1 MLSNCFVKA
10 LEGRGGVFCQKAN
23 FGFLKR
29 KKVFC
34 EKANF
39 GQNSAKICLCSQNLP
54 FYRIIEI
61 GLKTG
66 IFDPFSYKVAMEKTN
81 FLWLKL
87 FFWISS
93 SVPLQWLSSKKL
105 MECLKGQRFQFLGM
119 FQWFCEKANFGWI
132 SAKICL
138 FTEHFQKAKIC
149 LLSSSASLVQNY
161 NFKQL
166 RPRKLVW

>member
-1 MLSNCFVKA
+1 M
-10 LEGRGGVFCQKAN
+10 
-23 FGFLKR
+23 KR
-29 KKVFC
+29 
-34 EKANF
+34 
-39 GQNSAKICLCSQNLP
+39 QILAKIQPKFAFCSQNLP
-54 FYRIIEI
+54 FHRIIKI

-66 IFDPFSYKVAMEKTN
+66 IFDPFNYKVAMEKTN

-132 SAKICL
+132 LAKFCL
-138 FTEHFQKAKIC
+138 FTE
-149 LLSSSASLVQNY
+149 SSSEHKAFHTFISAHFRLKKKPVHNQS
-161 NFKQL
+161 F
-166 RPRKLVW
+166 VWHA

>member
-1 MLSNCFVKA
+1 M
-10 LEGRGGVFCQKAN
+10 
-23 FGFLKR
+23 
-29 KKVFC
+29 FC

-54 FYRIIEI
+54 FHRIIETC
-61 GLKTG
+61 LKTG

-119 FQWFCEKANFGWI
+119 FQWFCEKANFGYKGKFWLNFGQNLPFHRTL
-132 SAKICL
+132 SKSQNL
-138 FTEHFQKAKIC
+138 PFHWK
-149 LLSSSASLVQNY
+149 LLKFASFNS
-161 NFKQL
+161 
-166 RPRKLVW
+166 

>member
-1 MLSNCFVKA
+1 MGSFLWKGIFWLFDKEKKCSVKRQI
-10 LEGRGGVFCQKAN
+10 L
-23 FGFLKR
+23 
-29 KKVFC
+29 
-34 EKANF
+34 
-39 GQNSAKICLCSQNLP
+39 AKIQPKFAFCSQNLP
-54 FYRIIEI
+54 YHRIIKI

-132 SAKICL
+132 LAKICL

-149 LLSSSASLVQNY
+149 LFTESSSTVRSVSFEIFSIWPLLQ
-161 NFKQL
+161 
-166 RPRKLVW
+166 RP

>member
-1 MLSNCFVKA
+1 M
-10 LEGRGGVFCQKAN
+10 
-23 FGFLKR
+23 
-29 KKVFC
+29 FC

-132 SAKICL
+132 LAKICL

-149 LLSSSASLVQNY
+149 LFTESSSIIKGIIINCVFELIKKNSDC
-161 NFKQL
+161 
-166 RPRKLVW
+166 